1 MLCQTCPDGRDES
14 LLLPTLFAAILQC
27 VSAYAPAADGVERPL
42 STTRF
47 WLGRSGEQDLQ
58 VSEEAWAVVPAV

>member
-1 MLCQTCPDGRDES
+1 M
-14 LLLPTLFAAILQC
+14 LPTLFAAILQR

-42 STTRF
+42 STARF